1 MRPGFHPECGWT
13 ILDFFATGSHK
24 VPLLKGGFRGIV
36 CAVYC
41 TRPSGR
47 SDLVSEYSEHRAV
60 GLLLGE
66 QARVILVVRLVAV
79 DDHVL
84 GCGDQAVLDA
94 AIAAEYKEN
103 AEDAE

>member
-1 MRPGFHPECGWT
+1 M
-13 ILDFFATGSHK
+13 
-24 VPLLKGGFRGIV
+24 
-36 CAVYC
+36 YY

-47 SDLVSEYSEHRAV
+47 SDLVPEYSQHRAV

-94 AIAAEYKEN
+94 AEAADRLLIGSRVEN
-103 AEDAE
+103 

>member
-1 MRPGFHPECGWT
+1 MRLNTRVCAASSGRTAPWRTGRPEQ
-13 ILDFFATGSHK
+13 

-60 GLLLGE
+60 GLLPGE
-66 QARVILVVRLVAV
+66 QVARSKSPFSKGDLGGLSVR
-79 DDHVL
+79 
-84 GCGDQAVLDA
+84 C
-94 AIAAEYKEN
+94 IARARRGVRI
-103 AEDAE
+103 

>member
-1 MRPGFHPECGWT
+1 MRC
-13 ILDFFATGSHK
+13 IA
-24 VPLLKGGFRGIV
+24 R
-36 CAVYC
+36 A
-41 TRPSGR
+41 PSGR
-47 SDLVSEYSEHRAV
+47 SDLVPEYAQHRAV

-94 AIAAEYKEN
+94 AEAAERLLVGSRVEKSDVLRV
-103 AEDAE
+103 ARFSLFLS